1 MGFFRNDLPFR
12 WWKISEFF
20 DSLDDKVVKKGFFDN
35 LDDKEY
41 AMKRFFQK
49 NGIMML
55 AAVVVVAVG
64 LCIASAVSNQTGFLQ
79 NAAGV
84 VTYPFRAASSAVA
97 GWFQNI
103 GQRFET
109 VEALRQEIEE
119 LRKENAQLKEDA
131 RQAKTDS
138 EENQRLR
145 DLNGLRQQR
154 RDFTFEAA
162 RVIERSTSNWSRT
175 LTLNKGTGLGVA
187 IGDCVVDQYGYLVGV
202 VTEAGANWC
211 TVTTILDT
219 DSQLGAL
226 VFRTGEVTVAMGD
239 LALMGQGKLKLSYL
253 EGESSLINGD
263 MIVTSGLGGYYPSGL
278 VIGSVEEIKT
288 DDNGLTRYATII
300 PKTDITQLVEVFVIT
315 DFTIVD

>member
-1 MGFFRNDLPFR
+1 
-12 WWKISEFF
+12 
-20 DSLDDKVVKKGFFDN
+20 
-35 LDDKEY
+35 
-41 AMKRFFQK
+41 MKRFFQK

-84 VTYPFRAASSAVA
+84 VTYPFRAAGSAVT
-97 GWFQNI
+97 GWFQSI
-103 GQRFET
+103 GERFQT
-109 VEALRQEIEE
+109 VESLRKENED
-119 LRKENAQLKEDA
+119 LRKENAQLTEDL

-138 EENQRLR
+138 EENQR

-162 RVIERSTSNWSRT
+162 HVIERSTSNWSRT
-175 LTLNKGTGLGVA
+175 LTLNKGTSLGVEK
-187 IGDCVVDQYGYLVGV
+187 GECVVDQYGYLVGV
-202 VTEAGANWC
+202 ITDAGLNWS

-226 VFRTGEVTVAMGD
+226 VFRTGEVTVDMGD
-239 LALMGQGKLKLSYL
+239 LALMNQGKLKLSYL

-288 DDNGLTRYATII
+288 DDNGLTRYATIL

>member
-1 MGFFRNDLPFR
+1 
-12 WWKISEFF
+12 
-20 DSLDDKVVKKGFFDN
+20 
-35 LDDKEY
+35 
-41 AMKRFFQK
+41 MKRFFQK

-84 VTYPFRAASSAVA
+84 VTYPFRAAGSAVA

-300 PKTDITQLVEVFVIT
+300 PKTDITQLVEVFERP
-315 DFTIVD
+315 

>member
-1 MGFFRNDLPFR
+1 MYRQRRQQPDGVFAERRRSGDLPLPGGGLR
-12 WWKISEFF
+12 R
-20 DSLDDKVVKKGFFDN
+20 DRMVP
-35 LDDKEY
+35 EY
-41 AMKRFFQK
+41 WRTVPDGGESAQGKR
-49 NGIMML
+49 G
-55 AAVVVVAVG
+55 
-64 LCIASAVSNQTGFLQ
+64 
-79 NAAGV
+79 
-84 VTYPFRAASSAVA
+84 
-97 GWFQNI
+97 
-103 GQRFET
+103 
-109 VEALRQEIEE
+109 
-119 LRKENAQLKEDA
+119 LRKENAQLTEDL

-162 RVIERSTSNWSRT
+162 HVIERSTSNWSRT
-175 LTLNKGTGLGVA
+175 LTLNKGTSLGVEK
-187 IGDCVVDQYGYLVGV
+187 GDCVVDQYGYLVGV
-202 VTEAGANWC
+202 ITDAGLNWS

-239 LALMGQGKLKLSYL
+239 LALMNQGKLKLSYL

-288 DDNGLTRYATII
+288 DDNGLTRYATIL

>member
-1 MGFFRNDLPFR
+1 
-12 WWKISEFF
+12 
-20 DSLDDKVVKKGFFDN
+20 
-35 LDDKEY
+35 
-41 AMKRFFQK
+41 MKRFFQK

-84 VTYPFRAASSAVA
+84 VTYPFRAAGSAVT
-97 GWFQNI
+97 GWFQSI
-103 GQRFET
+103 GERFQT
-109 VEALRQEIEE
+109 VESLRKENED
-119 LRKENAQLKEDA
+119 LRKENAQLTEDL

-162 RVIERSTSNWSRT
+162 HVIERSTSNWSRT
-175 LTLNKGTGLGVA
+175 LTLNKGTSLGVEK
-187 IGDCVVDQYGYLVGV
+187 GDCVVDQYGYLVGV
-202 VTEAGANWC
+202 ITDAGLNWS

-226 VFRTGEVTVAMGD
+226 VFRTGEAMGD
-239 LALMGQGKLKLSYL
+239 LALMNQGKLKLSYL

-288 DDNGLTRYATII
+288 DDNGLTRYATIL